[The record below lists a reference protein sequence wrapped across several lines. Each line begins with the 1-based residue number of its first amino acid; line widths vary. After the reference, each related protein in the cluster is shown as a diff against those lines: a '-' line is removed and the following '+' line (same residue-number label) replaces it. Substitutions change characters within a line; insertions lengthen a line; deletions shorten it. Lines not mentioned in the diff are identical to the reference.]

1 MSKLYTF
8 EEIYEQNKRR
18 IHYHIHKLHLQ
29 DPHKEYY
36 QEGLIAM
43 WQAYEK
49 YNPDKGPM
57 ATYFNYTI
65 RNKLIDM
72 LRKQTNDSQKQKTYL
87 EKQAPLLPK
96 TTPAI
101 TLNDIPQLLIEIK
114 SILTAKQW
122 KWFYHAVLM
131 EMPLKE
137 LAAQENV
144 SLEAVKSWGKQ
155 ARRKLRELNFE
166 ERLGEM

>member
-1 MSKLYTF
+1 MSKPYTF

-18 IHYHIHKLHLQ
+18 IHYHIHKLNLQ

-65 RNKLIDM
+65 RHKLIDL
-72 LRKQTNDSQKQKTYL
+72 LRKQTNDSLKQQNYL
-87 EKQAPLLPK
+87 DSQAPLLPQAAPPV
-96 TTPAI
+96 TY
-101 TLNDIPQLLIEIK
+101 NDIPQLLKEIT
-114 SILTAKQW
+114 SLLTEKQW
-122 KWFYHAVLM
+122 KWFYHAVLLGM
-131 EMPLKE
+131 SIKE
-137 LAAQENV
+137 IAEQENV
-144 SLEAVKSWGKQ
+144 SIEAVKSWAKE
-155 ARRKLRELNFE
+155 ARKKLRQVHFE
-166 ERLGEM
+166 GRLEEE

>member
-1 MSKLYTF
+1 MSKPYTF

-18 IHYHIHKLHLQ
+18 IHYHIHKLNLH

-72 LRKQTNDSQKQKTYL
+72 LRKQTNESMKITTYL
-87 EKQAPLLPK
+87 QQQAPLLPK
-96 TTPAI
+96 TTAPI
-101 TLNDIPQLLIEIK
+101 TYNEVPQLLNEIK
-114 SILTAKQW
+114 SILTEKQW

-137 LAAQENV
+137 IAKQENV
-144 SLEAVKSWGKQ
+144 NIEAVKSWAKQ
-155 ARRKLRELNFE
+155 ARKKLRGTHDFL
-166 ERLGEM
+166 LM